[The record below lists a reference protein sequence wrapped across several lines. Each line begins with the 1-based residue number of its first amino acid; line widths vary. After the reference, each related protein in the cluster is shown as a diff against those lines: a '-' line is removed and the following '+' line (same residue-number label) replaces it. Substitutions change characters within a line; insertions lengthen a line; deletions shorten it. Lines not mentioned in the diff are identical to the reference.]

1 MPYKLKLLSS
11 ALLFF
16 TLGTFFVPFSAGA
29 VAPGYTA
36 EIVKKSYNSTVS
48 LIPGKAITFEVEIKN
63 TGTKTWSNSSRN
75 YISLYADGA
84 GRQFKHNFWHKAEQ
98 PAKMIEP
105 TVAPGAL
112 GHLKFALQAPELL
125 GLYTA
130 KFKLAAEDLTW
141 IPGGAF
147 EIPINVTN
155 NPSSSSQLSQT
166 DSAVIASAENFGAL
180 KLIQSHSNL
189 NLGAGEKITFRVGF
203 KNIGKENWTTS
214 GENNVKL
221 CVSDKISTDPFRA
234 TNWIETNCP
243 VIVSSETTSGQLGFF
258 NFDLTGAVKG
268 DYKIDFI
275 LMNQGKIISGGVVT
289 LPISISSSGVVAPI
303 VKSEETPV
311 PLANGPTM
319 RIGLFSTTDQVIIS
333 SQNSFEIKDANNNLF
348 FTVPAGVS
356 AYASFNFTNKT
367 YTAKVNGVEK
377 NGLPYLRF
385 ISSLGDDNV
394 FEVVNFENRPGWN
407 TSINDN
413 KFRGA
418 LELRY
423 SEGRNKLYLI
433 NELSLESYMRGIA
446 EASNYL
452 PQEFLKALIIAA
464 RTYAKYNLDI
474 GGKHPA
480 AYFTLNASANDQ
492 VYRGYSSE
500 LRLPNVMKAVEET
513 RGMMATYNG
522 EIVVTPYFSQSD
534 GRTRAWEEVWW
545 GSGKPWLVS
554 KADPYCTGRTMLG
567 HGVGFSAYG
576 ARKMADAGKNF
587 EEILKYYFTGIEL
600 KKIY

>member
-1 MPYKLKLLSS
+1 MSYQLKIISS

-16 TLGTFFVPFSAGA
+16 TLGTFFAPFSAGA

-36 EIVKKSYNSTVS
+36 EIVKKSYNSTIS
-48 LIPGKAITFEVEIKN
+48 LIPGKAITFEIEIKN

-84 GRQFKHNFWHKAEQ
+84 GKQFKHNFWHKAEQ

-147 EIPINVTN
+147 NVPINITN
-155 NPSSSSQLSQT
+155 DPSSSSQLSQT
-166 DSAVIASAENFGAL
+166 NSTVIASAENFGAL
-180 KLIQSHSNL
+180 KLIQSHSNV

-214 GENNVKL
+214 GENNVKI

-234 TNWIETNCP
+234 TNWTETNCP
-243 VIVSSETTSGQLGFF
+243 ASVSSETASGQLGFF

-275 LMNQGKIISGGVVT
+275 LMNQGKIISGGVVA
-289 LPISISSSGVVAPI
+289 LPITITSSGVVAPI
-303 VKSEETPV
+303 VKSEETLA
-311 PLANGPTM
+311 PLANGQTM
-319 RIGLFSTTDQVIIS
+319 RIGLFSTADPVIITS
-333 SQNSFEIKDANNNLF
+333 NNVFEIKDANNNLF
-348 FTVPAGVS
+348 FTVPAGTS
-356 AYASFNFTNKT
+356 AYASFNFASKT

-394 FEVVNFENRPGWN
+394 FEVVNFENRPTWN
-407 TSINDN
+407 TSLNDN

-423 SEGRNKLYLI
+423 SEGRSKLYLI
-433 NELSLESYMRGIA
+433 NELALESYMRGIA

-464 RTYAKYNLDI
+464 RTYAQYNLSI

-500 LRLPNVMKAVEET
+500 SRLPNVMKAVEDT
-513 RGMMATYNG
+513 RGMMATYGG

-600 KKIY
+600 KKVY